1 MFKHY
6 ISKKSCVLHGSSWSQ
21 PVVIITKNM
30 KSRGRHVIQEEKIDL
45 QFLEADLQQTSH
57 IFFLETIISKNQFLR
72 NYNRSKPTKER
83 CL

>member
-1 MFKHY
+1 
-6 ISKKSCVLHGSSWSQ
+6 
-21 PVVIITKNM
+21 M